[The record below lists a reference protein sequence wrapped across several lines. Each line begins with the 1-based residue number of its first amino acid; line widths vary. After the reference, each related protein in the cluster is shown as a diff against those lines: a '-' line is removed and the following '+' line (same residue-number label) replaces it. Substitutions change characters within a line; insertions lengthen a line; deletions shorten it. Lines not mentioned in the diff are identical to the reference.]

1 MIIGIMVIDLFSK
14 STHSLK
20 EKRNIVT
27 SIKGK
32 LKQKFNISIIESDYQ
47 DIWQKIQLAISMVSN
62 SRVMIEKVF
71 NQIEDFIYLNYPVQ
85 LVSVNKEYI

>member
-1 MIIGIMVIDLFSK
+1 MVIDLFSK

-27 SIKGK
+27 SIKEK

-47 DIWQKIQLAISMVSN
+47 DRWQKIQLAISMVSN

-85 LVSVNKEYI
+85 LVSANKEYI

>member
-27 SIKGK
+27 SIKEK

>member
-1 MIIGIMVIDLFSK
+1 MIVGIMVIDLFSK

-71 NQIEDFIYLNYPVQ
+71 NQIEEFIYLNNPVQ
-85 LVSVNKEYI
+85 LVAVNKD

>member
-1 MIIGIMVIDLFSK
+1 MVIDLFSK

-20 EKRNIVT
+20 EKRNILT
-27 SIKGK
+27 SIKEK

>member
-1 MIIGIMVIDLFSK
+1 VIIGIMVIDLFSK

>member
-1 MIIGIMVIDLFSK
+1 MVMDLYSK

-32 LKQKFNISIIESDYQ
+32 LKQRFNISIIESDYQ
-47 DIWQKIQLAISMVSN
+47 DRWQKIQLAISMVSN

-71 NQIEDFIYLNYPVQ
+71 NQIEDLIYLNFPVQ
-85 LVSVNKEYI
+85 LVTVDKEYL

>member
-1 MIIGIMVIDLFSK
+1 MVIDLFSK